1 MEVSVKEGLHFL
13 CCRSYDLSAYRTA
26 LSQPCARL
34 FAF

>member
-1 MEVSVKEGLHFL
+1 MEVFLDGDLHFL
-13 CCRSYDLSAYRTA
+13 CCRSYDFSAYRTA

>member
-13 CCRSYDLSAYRTA
+13 CCRSYGLSAYRA
-26 LSQPCARL
+26 VFPQPCARL